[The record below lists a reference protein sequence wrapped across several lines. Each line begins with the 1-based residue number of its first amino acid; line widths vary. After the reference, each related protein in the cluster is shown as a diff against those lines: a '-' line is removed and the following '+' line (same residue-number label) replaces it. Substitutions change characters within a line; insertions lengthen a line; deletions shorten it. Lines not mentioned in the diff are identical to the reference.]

1 MLVKKN
7 VLKDIL
13 HFLLYLLIISI
24 IVFICLCIYH
34 SFNGYQIT
42 SIVNND
48 YYNNEVIISI
58 LNDVEV
64 EFYFDNNSTIHY
76 YYIDHGILKF
86 DEKEFVIL
94 DNGLF
99 DEENNIFYFKI

>member
-1 MLVKKN
+1 MLVNKN
-7 VLKDIL
+7 ILKDIL
-13 HFLLYLLIISI
+13 HLSLYLLVIAL
-24 IVFICLCIYH
+24 IVFMCLCIYH
-34 SFNGYQIT
+34 SFNGYQIL
-42 SIVNND
+42 SIVENN
-48 YYNNEVIISI
+48 YYNEEVLITI

-64 EFYFDNNSTIHY
+64 EFYENSKSTIHY